1 MIQSKTQISVQE
13 ILQKDAESVL
23 IWLKNMFSENSLTT
37 QDFNWLLLADSAAF
51 NAQENFDITWAEVAT
66 KIYDYLAVNTEQKKI
81 DTQESLMISSMMLRA
96 RMISQLGIIKAHPV
110 LDINL
115 IFQWFLNNQNLSYHQ
130 VEQKSENW
138 QVLSV
143 DEIKELRRLKNRLK
157 VIEVIHHSHKYVL
170 APEFKEWLDLRHK
183 LP

>member
-1 MIQSKTQISVQE
+1 
-13 ILQKDAESVL
+13 
-23 IWLKNMFSENSLTT
+23 
-37 QDFNWLLLADSAAF
+37 
-51 NAQENFDITWAEVAT
+51 
-66 KIYDYLAVNTEQKKI
+66 
-81 DTQESLMISSMMLRA
+81 MISSMMLRA
-96 RMISQLGIIKAHPV
+96 RMISQLGVIKAHPV

-130 VEQKSENW
+130 VAQKSKNW

-157 VIEVIHHSHKYVL
+157 VLVLINQSHKYVL
-170 APEFKEWLDLRHK
+170 DGEFKEWLDLRHK